1 MIEFRVL
8 GVPAPQG
15 SKTRMPNGA
24 LLEAGSQTGRQ
35 KVSNEQIVDAY
46 SRTGSV
52 WKAGKELGICGQS
65 VHERLA
71 AIGYKMPGRKWTD
84 DEKDEL
90 VRLIANQVT
99 AGEAARRLGRTFA
112 AVTCMLNEIGVTGY
126 KAKQPKKLPRGAGY
140 DKASMAR
147 HLKAIEDSG
156 VPATRYCRSHGINID
171 NFVNA
176 AQTHYP
182 ERWQQL
188 CAARSPLPEKE
199 CPNCSTSFYPAN
211 AKQTYCS
218 RLCGS
223 RARADRTYFGGKR
236 MTAIGMADG
245 ICQVCGKHGHRKL
258 TPHHVIGKENDPDN
272 DVMIALCSGCHQL
285 VTLLGARRIVDDQAA
300 LQTLLTLGW
309 LRRHGDEDLQGKE
322 LYVEVNID
330 LEPIEDDD

>member
-171 NFVNA
+171 NFVQTSGGSVPVPATA
-176 AQTHYP
+176 ALALLGLGAISRRTRARP
-182 ERWQQL
+182 SALRPKALAPSAREIVGRFVRKE
-188 CAARSPLPEKE
+188 RSPFRWP
-199 CPNCSTSFYPAN
+199 
-211 AKQTYCS
+211 
-218 RLCGS
+218 
-223 RARADRTYFGGKR
+223 D
-236 MTAIGMADG
+236 
-245 ICQVCGKHGHRKL
+245 HR
-258 TPHHVIGKENDPDN
+258 G
-272 DVMIALCSGCHQL
+272 
-285 VTLLGARRIVDDQAA
+285 
-300 LQTLLTLGW
+300 
-309 LRRHGDEDLQGKE
+309 
-322 LYVEVNID
+322 
-330 LEPIEDDD
+330 